1 MGGAGVGVAA
11 ALVFNV
17 RFERAARAAMWREH
31 MLDRAAIVTLM
42 QPILAE
48 SAHPARAAAFAV
60 VLAIVASLVMIPGR
74 HRPNHREHHQLPRLG
89 KCVQYS
95 YLLR

>member
-1 MGGAGVGVAA
+1 
-11 ALVFNV
+11 
-17 RFERAARAAMWREH
+17 MWREH

-48 SAHPARAAAFAV
+48 SASRPGRAVAFAV
-60 VLAIVASLVMIPGR
+60 VLTIVAALVMSPGR

-95 YLLR
+95 YLVR

>member
-1 MGGAGVGVAA
+1 
-11 ALVFNV
+11 
-17 RFERAARAAMWREH
+17 MWREH
-31 MLDRAAIVTLM
+31 MLDRAAIVTPM

-48 SAHPARAAAFAV
+48 SASRPGRAVAFAV
-60 VLAIVASLVMIPGR
+60 ALAVVASLMMIPGR